1 MIAPKLILASLVGA
15 NAFGSTPGSCSKS
28 YIVVGAGGGGAP
40 MAYGLA
46 MAGCEVTVVERG
58 PDDNWTGSTVF
69 GTPYDLWNWEVSWMY
84 QANFPNDEISVRY
97 WSEAM
102 WPEGMDRD
110 CAWDCDRQPSSLSM
124 WMHHASIVG
133 GNTMHNLGFWL
144 RGDCSVYA
152 TWGDDWS
159 CENVEATFDQIES
172 MYASVMRQD
181 DITNAP
187 RAGYNSAADEA
198 IYQIFVDAGYTESTG
213 RSVGGAGMDFS
224 VSWTEWTN
232 GIYQLPFAGGSEMT
246 TGSSR
251 VTVGKVFIDP
261 LRPMSNFML
270 HTNTK
275 AMKLNFDGTT
285 CTGITA
291 CSAFSNVCQGDEFSL
306 TADETMIALG
316 SVTTA
321 QLLLV
326 SGVGPA
332 ADLEALGI
340 TVVADLPVGETYQNH
355 VFNGAM
361 YCAPAGDLPTGGLSY
376 FPPDGLVK
384 GVTTTYP
391 TTTANVWAQG
401 TSSMSPGPADYSTS
415 FISNIPEGP
424 FASFFNMSGYTEIC
438 SEMMGMQPLF
448 TIVGVQYA
456 WSRGSVTI
464 ASDTMN
470 DYPVWHPGMLTDE
483 KDATILYEAF
493 AKLRSLLTPAG
504 YVELFPGDDANME
517 YYSIYGTSGTFWHDS
532 STTPIG
538 TVLGSDLKVMGIE
551 GLRVCDSSMQPWL
564 ANMPPTAII
573 QAAGLMGATIALRDA
588 M

>member
-1 MIAPKLILASLVGA
+1 
-15 NAFGSTPGSCSKS
+15 
-28 YIVVGAGGGGAP
+28 
-40 MAYGLA
+40 
-46 MAGCEVTVVERG
+46 
-58 PDDNWTGSTVF
+58 
-69 GTPYDLWNWEVSWMY
+69 
-84 QANFPNDEISVRY
+84 
-97 WSEAM
+97 M

-144 RGDCSVYA
+144 RGDCEIYA
-152 TWGDDWS
+152 TWGEDWS
-159 CENVEATFDQIES
+159 CENVLATFDQIED

-198 IYQIFVDAGYTESTG
+198 VYQVFVDAGYTETTG
-213 RSVGGAGMDFS
+213 RSVGDREEFS

-232 GIYQLPFAGGSEMT
+232 SIYQLPFAGGSEMT

-251 VTVGKVFIDP
+251 VTVAKVFIDP
-261 LRPMSNFML
+261 LRTMSNFNL

-275 AMKLNFDGTT
+275 AMKLNFDGST

-291 CSAFSNVCQGDEFSL
+291 CSAFSNVCQGDYFSL

-332 ADLEALGI
+332 ADLEELGI
-340 TVVADLPVGETYQNH
+340 DVVADLPVGETYQNH

-361 YCAPAGDLPTGGLSY
+361 YCAPAGDLPTEGLSY
-376 FPPDGLVK
+376 FPPDGLLK

-401 TSSMSPGPADYSTS
+401 TSSVSPGPADYSTS
-415 FISNIPEGP
+415 FISNVPEGP
-424 FASFFNMSGYTEIC
+424 FADFFNMSGYGDIC
-438 SEMMGMQPLF
+438 ADMMGMQPMF
-448 TIVGVQYA
+448 VIVGVMYA
-456 WSRGSVTI
+456 HSNGHVTI

-470 DYPVWHPGMLTDE
+470 DYPVWQPGMLTNDN
-483 KDATILYEAF
+483 DATILYEAF
-493 AKLRSLLTPAG
+493 AKLREILVPAG
-504 YVELFPGDDANME
+504 YAELFPGESADTE

-573 QAAGLMGATIALRDA
+573 QAAGLMGATIALREA